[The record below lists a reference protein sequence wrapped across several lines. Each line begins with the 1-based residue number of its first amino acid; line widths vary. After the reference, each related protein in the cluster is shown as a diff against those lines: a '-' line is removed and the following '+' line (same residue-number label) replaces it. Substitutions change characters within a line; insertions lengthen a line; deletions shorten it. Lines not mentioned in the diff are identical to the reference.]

1 MRIYT
6 VHLPPWTL
14 GGAGEAVFI
23 REGFNWL
30 AAIFGPF
37 WSLYH
42 GLWLTTL
49 ALVLA
54 NLALLAVLAGVGPA
68 AGGAL
73 CVGYL
78 LFVGF
83 SANDWHRRG
92 LERRG
97 YRFDRVV
104 VAVSRTRAE
113 IRYFAKGAD
122 AKPSA

>member
-6 VHLPPWTL
+6 VQMPPWTL

-30 AAIFGPF
+30 AALFGPF

-42 GLWLTTL
+42 GLWVTTL

-54 NLALLAVLAGVGPA
+54 DLALLAVWAVAGPV
-68 AGGAL
+68 GGAL
-73 CVGYL
+73 CLGYFL
-78 LFVGF
+78 LVGF
-83 SANDWHRRG
+83 GANDWRRRG

-97 YRFDRVV
+97 YRLDRVL
-104 VAVSRTRAE
+104 AAPSRSRAE
-113 IRYFAKGAD
+113 IRYFAKGAG
-122 AKPSA
+122 AEPPG